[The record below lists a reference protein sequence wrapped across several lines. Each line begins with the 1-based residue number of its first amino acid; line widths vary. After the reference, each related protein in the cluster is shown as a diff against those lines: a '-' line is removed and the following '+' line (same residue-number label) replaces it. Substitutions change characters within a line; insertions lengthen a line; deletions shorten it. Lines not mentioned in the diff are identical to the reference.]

1 MLGRRLASI
10 GRRSEQAVFVAG
22 KQYLCSTRTDAS
34 VDIDS
39 YRAARPTDIDE
50 RDRQDYFTPS
60 TVLFNEFCDEM
71 INQYG
76 LGRDIVTQETVTF
89 LDYGQSEY
97 EAAELFTVKTERG
110 THYARAVV
118 MATGPGETPRIP
130 APFGPCSEGATHASR
145 LKSGHL
151 LDKHLADKIRRHQPT
166 NVLVIGGGLTSAQ
179 ITDALIRSGVSKV
192 WHLVRSPLRGKCTVK
207 IPGRKHRY

>member
-1 MLGRRLASI
+1 MC
-10 GRRSEQAVFVAG
+10 VAG
-22 KQYLCSTRTDAS
+22 RKYTCLSQRDVG
-34 VDIDS
+34 VDVDTFS
-39 YRAARPTDIDE
+39 AARPTDIDE

-60 TVLFNEFCDEM
+60 TVLFNEFCGEM

-76 LGRDIVTQETVTF
+76 LGQDIVSNETVTF
-89 LDYGQSEY
+89 LDYGQTEY
-97 EAAELFTVKTERG
+97 GAAKLFNVKTDRG
-110 THYARAVV
+110 MHYARAVV

-151 LDKHLADKIRRHQPT
+151 LDQHLAGKIRRQQPT

-192 WHLVRSPLRGKCTVK
+192 WHLVRSSLRGKCTVQM
-207 IPGRKHRY
+207 PRRQHWY